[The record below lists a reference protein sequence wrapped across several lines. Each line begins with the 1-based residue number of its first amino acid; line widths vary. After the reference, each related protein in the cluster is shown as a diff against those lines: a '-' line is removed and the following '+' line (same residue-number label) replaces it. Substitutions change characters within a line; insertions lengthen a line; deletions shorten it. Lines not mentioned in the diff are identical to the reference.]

1 MEIMDN
7 EFPIQRN
14 ENTVV
19 DVLCRLH
26 NWNIYLR
33 NDDEITLSM
42 TVLKTDEGLCN
53 IGSLV

>member
-14 ENTVV
+14 ENSVV
-19 DVLCRLH
+19 DVLWRLH

>member
-19 DVLCRLH
+19 DVLWRLH
-26 NWNIYLR
+26 NWNICLR

>member
-14 ENTVV
+14 ENSVV
-19 DVLCRLH
+19 DVLWRLH

-33 NDDEITLSM
+33 NHDEITLSM

>member
-19 DVLCRLH
+19 DVLWRLH